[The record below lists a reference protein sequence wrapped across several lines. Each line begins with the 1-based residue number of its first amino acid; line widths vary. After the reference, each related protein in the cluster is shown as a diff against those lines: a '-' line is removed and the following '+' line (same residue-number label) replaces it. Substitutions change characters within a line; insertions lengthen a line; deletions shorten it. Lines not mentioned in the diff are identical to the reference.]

1 MDNNSNKG
9 SNLKFIFSV
18 ILAIFVLFVFFF
30 STSKLSN
37 SVDFYTIENGE
48 ISYEEPTEAIIIRDE
63 TLLSEEGFPNGF
75 TSIASEGERVGK
87 NSNVIRCYTS
97 TEDEKL
103 KQISDIDNQI
113 NKAVEES
120 GINVLSS
127 DIVNIE
133 AKIEQ
138 FEKLSP
144 ETWQQLS
151 TWGKS
156 SRKLSLLE
164 RKKLDHAYALAKG
177 DKKLP
182 FNIISDVMD
191 IYKKSHDLG
200 YAAQASILFDTEQS
214 Q

>member
-138 FEKLSP
+138 FSEMLNG
-144 ETWQQLS
+144 LND
-151 TWGKS
+151 
-156 SRKLSLLE
+156 
-164 RKKLDHAYALAKG
+164 KKLD
-177 DKKLP
+177 
-182 FNIISDVMD
+182 
-191 IYKKSHDLG
+191 
-200 YAAQASILFDTEQS
+200 
-214 Q
+214 